1 MNAASLMGA
10 IQERWR
16 ALAPRE
22 KTLVTAA
29 ASVVAL
35 ALLWWVGVAPALKIL
50 GQADARQQS
59 LDAQWQQMQALEA
72 QARALQAQPKARHD
86 EAVRALEASIKQSL
100 GAGAQL
106 SVSGERATLT
116 LKGVPASALGTWLTQ
131 VRANARALP
140 TEARLVRN
148 PSTTAATGVL
158 WDGVL
163 VLALPPR

>member
-1 MNAASLMGA
+1 MNAANLKRQMN
-10 IQERWR
+10 ERWR

-22 KTLVTAA
+22 RSLVSAA
-29 ASVVAL
+29 VSLVAL
-35 ALLWWVGVAPALKIL
+35 ALLWWIGVAPALKIL
-50 GQADARQQS
+50 GQTDARQRA

-86 EAVRALEASIKQSL
+86 EAVRALEASVKQGL
-100 GAGAQL
+100 GPGAQL
-106 SVSGERATLT
+106 TVSAERATLT
-116 LKGVPASALGTWLTQ
+116 LKGVSASALGAWLAQ

-140 TEARLVRN
+140 AEARLVRS
-148 PSTTAATGVL
+148 PATTVATGVL